1 MIIIIIITII
11 SNIRNINNDNLT
23 LLIDQSLLWMYT
35 ARWKLYSDSVCLY
48 FFKMHLD
55 PKPKDSDSEEEANVE
70 RKKPEGSRLAPQRE
84 KQVGN
89 TSDVSCLSIKGV

>member
-1 MIIIIIITII
+1 
-11 SNIRNINNDNLT
+11 
-23 LLIDQSLLWMYT
+23 
-35 ARWKLYSDSVCLY
+35 
-48 FFKMHLD
+48 MHLD

-84 KQVGN
+84 QQVGN